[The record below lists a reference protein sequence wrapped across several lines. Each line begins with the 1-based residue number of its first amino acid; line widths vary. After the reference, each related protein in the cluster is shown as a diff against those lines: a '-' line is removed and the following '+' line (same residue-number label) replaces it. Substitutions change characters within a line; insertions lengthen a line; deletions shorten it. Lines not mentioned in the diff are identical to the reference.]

1 MNWLEECDNFRK
13 HGHEEK
19 SYRTLYLDDL
29 ILVMLC

>member
-19 SYRTLYLDDL
+19 SYRTLYLDDVL
-29 ILVMLC
+29 I